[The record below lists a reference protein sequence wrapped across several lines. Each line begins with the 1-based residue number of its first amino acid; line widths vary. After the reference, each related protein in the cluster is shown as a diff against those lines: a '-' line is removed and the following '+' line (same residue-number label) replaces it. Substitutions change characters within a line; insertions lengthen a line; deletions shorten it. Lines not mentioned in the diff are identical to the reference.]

1 MSGRSLG
8 LRQVVV
14 ALDWTPNTNHV
25 GIFAAASKG
34 LYARAGLAVEVVS
47 ADDARYSGSY
57 VGGDGAPEAGGEY
70 TTPCKLCA
78 GGGAHFAMNSPEGVV
93 NWNLRGDAPGSR
105 LVAVAALC
113 SRNTSAIAARKG
125 VVSRPRDLDG
135 RRYASY
141 AARFEGRI
149 VQRLIQADGG
159 KGEYEEVVSPMLGLW
174 NTVLADRDELA
185 PGEQTDATWVFTCWE
200 GVDAEM
206 RGDAGKLNYFRLED
220 FGIPY
225 GYAPCLVATPETLAA
240 DPALVRDFLR
250 ATAEGYE
257 WAAANPQAAAKVLVS
272 QAKELCGFGGLQE
285 PMCAL
290 SMERLAPALL
300 DEDGCWGRM
309 HAERWEAYLDW
320 LHDEKLLTRLT
331 NSRAPVAGQSAS
343 LDDLRAGGGRE
354 GDVVG
359 RDEIPASR
367 VYTNAYF

>member
-125 VVSRPRDLDG
+125 GSSQNI
-135 RRYASY
+135 RR
-141 AARFEGRI
+141 
-149 VQRLIQADGG
+149 
-159 KGEYEEVVSPMLGLW
+159 
-174 NTVLADRDELA
+174 
-185 PGEQTDATWVFTCWE
+185 
-200 GVDAEM
+200 
-206 RGDAGKLNYFRLED
+206 
-220 FGIPY
+220 
-225 GYAPCLVATPETLAA
+225 
-240 DPALVRDFLR
+240 
-250 ATAEGYE
+250 
-257 WAAANPQAAAKVLVS
+257 
-272 QAKELCGFGGLQE
+272 
-285 PMCAL
+285 
-290 SMERLAPALL
+290 
-300 DEDGCWGRM
+300 
-309 HAERWEAYLDW
+309 
-320 LHDEKLLTRLT
+320 LHDGLHRFC
-331 NSRAPVAGQSAS
+331 V
-343 LDDLRAGGGRE
+343 
-354 GDVVG
+354 
-359 RDEIPASR
+359 
-367 VYTNAYF
+367 